1 MHGASAMAM
10 TTVLV
15 ATGAPPIAGTRPADP
30 VEARLVGTCR
40 TGPFDVSACEIA
52 AWCPASSRLL
62 VTSAAEGLV
71 AVSLGKDASLSPARP
86 VPMPGINSV
95 DVHGQTIA
103 VCRGGSDA
111 ASVGEVVLLD
121 RDLKVMA
128 TIPVGHGPDMLT
140 FTPDGRTL
148 LVANEAEPSTD
159 GTVDPPGSIS
169 IIDLS
174 DPAVQPKVRHVTF
187 DDFERQAS
195 ALRARGLHAPM
206 PGRSMCQQL
215 EPEYIAVSPDGRWA
229 FVSLQEANAI
239 AIVDIANAQCIAV
252 EPLGLKDFSAS
263 GVGLDPSDKDGGAA
277 IARWPVHGLYQ
288 PDTLACFMHGN
299 DLFVASANE
308 GEPRE
313 QSFFSES
320 VRVSDLAHREGPGK
334 DALDPAA
341 FPPAQSDATDP
352 AAALRSPA
360 RLRDAKGAGR
370 LQVSSAAGDTDGD
383 GDYDRLV
390 AFGGRSASLW
400 RVRVGG
406 GGVPAGLDLV
416 WDSGSAIE
424 RTVLE
429 RMPAAFNADHDKG
442 DSADARSDVR
452 GPEPEGLAVGDVAGR
467 RVLFVGLERPGGVIA
482 WDITDPLAPT
492 LATYANRRD
501 PKANPSPQAAGDAA
515 GDLGPEGLLVIPAA
529 QSPTGKPLL
538 VVCNEVS
545 GTLTVLELAVPHA
558 D

>member
-1 MHGASAMAM
+1 MHGVPAMA
-10 TTVLV
+10 TATLLV
-15 ATGAPPIAGTRPADP
+15 AAVAPPLAAVLPTDAITMR
-30 VEARLVGTCR
+30 VVSTCR
-40 TGPFDVSACEIA
+40 TGPFDASACEIA
-52 AWCPASSRLL
+52 AWCPVSSRLL

-71 AVSLGKDASLSPARP
+71 AVSLGKDASLSPARAVP
-86 VPMPGINSV
+86 VPGISSV
-95 DVHGQTIA
+95 AVHGGTIA

-111 ASVGEVVLLD
+111 ASAGEVLLLD
-121 RDLKVMA
+121 RDLKLMA

-148 LVANEAEPSTD
+148 LVANEAEPSAD
-159 GTVDPPGSIS
+159 GTVDHAGSIS

-174 DPAVQPKVRHVTF
+174 DPATQPIVRHVTF
-187 DDFERQAS
+187 ERFEPQAS

-206 PGRSMCQQL
+206 PGRTMCQQL

-239 AIVDIANAQCIAV
+239 AVVDIANATCIAI
-252 EPLGLKDFSAS
+252 EPLGLKDFSAP
-263 GVGLDPSDKDGGAA
+263 GVGLDPSDRDGGAA
-277 IARWPVHGLYQ
+277 IACWPVHGLYQ
-288 PDTLACFMHGN
+288 PDTLACFTHGS
-299 DLFVASANE
+299 DLFIASANE

-313 QSFFSES
+313 HGFWSEV
-320 VRVSDLAHREGPGK
+320 VRVSDLAHRDGN
-334 DALDPAA
+334 DRNALDPAA
-341 FPPAQSDATDP
+341 FPPAAPDAADP
-352 AAALRSPA
+352 TAALSSPA
-360 RLRDAKGAGR
+360 RLRDPKGAGR

-383 GDYDRLV
+383 GDYDRIV

-400 RVRVGG
+400 RVRVGE

-424 RTVLE
+424 RTVLQ
-429 RMPAAFNADHDKG
+429 RMPAAFNADHDKA

-452 GPEPEGLAVGDVAGR
+452 GPEPEGLAVGNVAGR
-467 RVLFVGLERPGGVIA
+467 RVLFVGLERAGGVIA
-482 WDITDPLAPT
+482 WDITDPRVPT

-501 PKANPSPQAAGDAA
+501 PKADPGPPGAREAA

-529 QSPTGKPLL
+529 QSPTGKPVL

-545 GTLTVLELAVPHA
+545 GTLTLLELAPPHA